1 MYGTQFAQI
10 IPPRALDS
18 DQSHFLH
25 HLAGSDLSANRD
37 LIWVTGDA
45 DRQAVLQGDPTLDD
59 WFDQSVKTS
68 GAPTFSGLTLT
79 GLGGV
84 LRASAGSVSGSAGF
98 SDLAAAAADVDMGAF
113 KFTARQLESNVA
125 AGTPPLAVASA
136 DVVSNLNAD
145 LLDGQHASSFLADIA
160 GESLGDLSDVDT
172 SGASADDFL
181 KYDGAGWIDFDL
193 FAAANT
199 WTAANTFTG
208 SANPL
213 VIGSGAAGVD
223 YQLKFDGENNDGLLV
238 WKEDEDYFSFAD
250 DVLMELNLCFA
261 LTTYKIHKEPLNTT
275 LAYDVP
281 SGANFKWY
289 INSVQEMKLDADGR
303 LHVDGVFCAG
313 LTIQGDAGA
322 DVLGNVVFTNVT
334 AAVGSGSAAR
344 LGGTGGKAPGPAT
357 AAQWGWRKEYDGMN
371 TTWVPIWR

>member
-10 IPPRALDS
+10 IPPRALDN

-25 HLAGSDLSANRD
+25 HLVGSDLSANRN
-37 LIWVTGDA
+37 LTWRTGDA
-45 DRQAVLQGDPTLDD
+45 DRLATLQGNPTLDD

-125 AGTPPLAVASA
+125 AGTPPLAVAST
-136 DVVSNLNAD
+136 DLVSNLNAD
-145 LLDGQHASSFLADIA
+145 LLDGLHASSFLTGIS

-172 SGASADDFL
+172 TGASTDDFL
-181 KYDGAGWIDFDL
+181 KYDGAEWTDFDL

-250 DVLMELNLCFA
+250 HVLMELNLCFA
-261 LTTYKIHKEPLNTT
+261 LTTYKIRKEPTNTT
-275 LAYDVP
+275 LACDVP
-281 SGANFKWY
+281 SSADFKWY
-289 INSVQEMKLDADGR
+289 INSVEEMKLDANGH
-303 LHVDGVFCAG
+303 LHVDEIVCTG
-313 LTIQGDAGA
+313 LIADGDVGTS
-322 DVLGNVVFTNVT
+322 GFGSVVFTNVT
-334 AAVGSGSAAR
+334 AAVGTGPKATIGKIGSG
-344 LGGTGGKAPGPAT
+344 GPGPT
-357 AAQWGWRKEYDGMN
+357 TSAQWGWRKEYDGVN
-371 TTWVPIWR
+371 TNWVPIWR

>member
-37 LIWVTGDA
+37 LTWLTGDA
-45 DRQAVLQGDPTLDD
+45 DRQATLQGDPTLDD

-125 AGTPPLAVASA
+125 AGTPPLAVAST
-136 DVVSNLNAD
+136 DLVSNLNAD
-145 LLDGQHASSFLADIA
+145 LLDGQHASSFLTDIA
-160 GESLGDLSDVDT
+160 GESLSDLADVDT
-172 SGASADDFL
+172 AGASPDDFL
-181 KYDGAGWIDFDL
+181 KYNGADWIDFDL

-208 SANPL
+208 SVNPL

-250 DVLMELNLCFA
+250 DVLMELDLCFA
-261 LTTYKIHKEPLNTT
+261 LTTYKIRKELLNAT
-275 LAYDVP
+275 LACDVP
-281 SGANFKWY
+281 SGADFKWY
-289 INSVQEMKLDADGR
+289 INSVEEMKLSASGH
-303 LHVDGVFCAG
+303 LHVDEIFCTG
-313 LTIQGDAGA
+313 LTVEGDAGA
-322 DVLGNVVFTNVT
+322 NGLGDVVFTDVT
-334 AAVGSGSAAR
+334 AAVGTGFNAVPGAI
-344 LGGTGGKAPGPAT
+344 GGKAPGPAT
-357 AAQWGWRKEYDGMN
+357 VAQWGWRKEYDGLN
-371 TTWVPIWR
+371 TNWVPIWR